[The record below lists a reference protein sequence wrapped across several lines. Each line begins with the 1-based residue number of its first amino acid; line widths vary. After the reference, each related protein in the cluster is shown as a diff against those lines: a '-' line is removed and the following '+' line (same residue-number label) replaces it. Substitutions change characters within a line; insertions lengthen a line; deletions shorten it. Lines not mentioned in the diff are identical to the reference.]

1 MKKIINKKNENKE
14 IGKLKRKLKETKYI
28 FVVGGV
34 LSGVGKGVTSSSLA
48 MLYKSAGYKVSAVK
62 IDPYVNVD
70 AGTMNPTEHGEVFVL
85 GDGDE
90 CDQDMGNYERFL
102 NENLY
107 RENYMTTGRVYQSV
121 IQKEREMKYKGIC
134 VEVVPHIPMEVIDR
148 IENVGKKND
157 IVLVEIG
164 GTVGEYQ
171 NLLFLEAIRMMR
183 MKRKGDV
190 AIVMV
195 SYLPEPGTIGEMK
208 TKPTQHAVR
217 ALNSVGLYPQLIVA
231 RATSNLDE
239 KRKEKLAMFCGV
251 PKDRIVSGPD
261 VESIYG
267 IPVNLHAQKVD
278 KILAEVLNMKN
289 YKQGNVLNWKK
300 FFSPTKQKEKNIK
313 IGMIGKYFSS
323 GDGVLKD
330 AYLSVFE
337 SIKYAAYSK
346 GFNVEIGWISAED
359 FEGKDS
365 DKKLEILKE
374 YDGVVVPGGFGER
387 GVEGIIRSI
396 KYIREN
402 KIPFLGICYGLQLA
416 VIEFARNVV
425 GLKDAHTTEV
435 NKKTKNPIINI
446 LEDQKEKMKSNN
458 FGNSMRLGEYK
469 ALVEQGTTAFDLYKK
484 TTLSHSLR
492 SLPSPKER
500 AFRQLEIIE
509 RHRHRYEVDPKYH
522 EILKENKMIIS
533 GISEDGT
540 LAEIIELPKEMH
552 PYFMAGQFHPEFLSR
567 PLHPHPLF
575 VGLAEACIGRKK

>member
-1 MKKIINKKNENKE
+1 MGKNKKIENS
-14 IGKLKRKLKETKYI
+14 KRKLKETKYI
-28 FVVGGV
+28 LVVGGV

-48 MLYKSAGYKVSAVK
+48 MLYKAAGYKVSAVK

-85 GDGDE
+85 ADGDE

-121 IQKEREMKYKGIC
+121 IQKERELKYKGKC

-148 IENVGKKND
+148 VENVGKKND
-157 IVLVEIG
+157 IVIVEIG

-171 NLLFLEAIRMMR
+171 NLLFLEAVRMMR
-183 MKRKGDV
+183 MKQKQNL

-217 ALNSVGLYPQLIVA
+217 ALNGVGLYPQLIVA
-231 RATSNLDE
+231 RATSLLDD

-251 PKDRIVSGPD
+251 PIDRIVSGPD
-261 VESIYG
+261 VESIYD
-267 IPVNLHAQKVD
+267 IPVNLHKQKVD
-278 KILAEVLNMKN
+278 TILAEVLNIKN
-289 YKQGNVLNWKK
+289 YKQGSVLKWKN
-300 FFSPTKQKEKNIK
+300 FFSPTKQKEKILK

-337 SIKYAAYSK
+337 AIKYGSFSLGY
-346 GFNVEIGWISAED
+346 NVEIDWISAEEYEKED
-359 FEGKDS
+359 GKE
-365 DKKLEILKE
+365 KLEDLKK
-374 YDGVVVPGGFGER
+374 YDGIVVPGGFGER
-387 GVEGIIRSI
+387 GVEGIINAI

-416 VIEFARNVV
+416 VIEFARNVIN
-425 GLKDAHTTEV
+425 LKDAHTTEV
-435 NKKTKNPIINI
+435 NPKTKNPIINI
-446 LEDQKEKMKSNN
+446 LESQKEKMKSNN

-469 ALVEQGTTAFDLYKK
+469 AKILENTLAYELYKQK
-484 TTLSHSLR
+484 NIL
-492 SLPSPKER
+492 
-500 AFRQLEIIE
+500 E

-522 EILKENKMIIS
+522 KILREKGMIIS
-533 GISEDGT
+533 GISEDET
-540 LAEIIELPKEMH
+540 LTEIIELPKEKH
-552 PYFMAGQFHPEFLSR
+552 PFFIAGQFHPEFLAR
-567 PLHPHPLF
+567 PLSPHPLF
-575 VGLAEACIGRKK
+575 VGLAKACIEKKK

>member
-1 MKKIINKKNENKE
+1 
-14 IGKLKRKLKETKYI
+14 
-28 FVVGGV
+28 
-34 LSGVGKGVTSSSLA
+34 
-48 MLYKSAGYKVSAVK
+48 
-62 IDPYVNVD
+62 
-70 AGTMNPTEHGEVFVL
+70 
-85 GDGDE
+85 
-90 CDQDMGNYERFL
+90 
-102 NENLY
+102 
-107 RENYMTTGRVYQSV
+107 
-121 IQKEREMKYKGIC
+121 
-134 VEVVPHIPMEVIDR
+134 
-148 IENVGKKND
+148 
-157 IVLVEIG
+157 
-164 GTVGEYQ
+164 
-171 NLLFLEAIRMMR
+171 
-183 MKRKGDV
+183 
-190 AIVMV
+190 
-195 SYLPEPGTIGEMK
+195 
-208 TKPTQHAVR
+208 VR

-261 VESIYG
+261 VESIYD

-278 KILAEVLNMKN
+278 KILAEVLNIKN
-289 YKQGNVLNWKK
+289 YKQGSVINWKK
-300 FFSPTKQKEKNIK
+300 FFSPTKQKENNIK

-458 FGNSMRLGEYK
+458 FGNSMRLGEYNAKILKNTK
-469 ALVEQGTTAFDLYKK
+469 AYELYKK
-484 TTLSHSLR
+484 S
-492 SLPSPKER
+492 EV
-500 AFRQLEIIE
+500 IE

-552 PYFMAGQFHPEFLSR
+552 PYFIAGQFHPEFLSR

-575 VGLAEACIGRKK
+575 VGLVEASIGNLK

>member
-1 MKKIINKKNENKE
+1 MKKIISKKNKSILQKSSEKS
-14 IGKLKRKLKETKYI
+14 LQKRKLKETKYI

-48 MLYKSAGYKVSAVK
+48 MLYKAAGYKVSAVK

-102 NENLY
+102 NENLS
-107 RENYMTTGRVYQSV
+107 RENYMTTGRVYDSV
-121 IQKEREMKYKGIC
+121 IKKERAGEYKGKC
-134 VEVVPHIPMEVIDR
+134 VEVVPHVPMEVIEK

-171 NLLFLEAIRMMR
+171 NILFLEAVRIMR
-183 MKRKGDV
+183 MKQKQNL

-195 SYLPEPGTIGEMK
+195 SYLPEPGTVGEMK

-231 RATSNLDE
+231 RATSSLDD

-251 PKDRIVSGPD
+251 PIDRIVSGPD
-261 VESIYG
+261 VESIYD
-267 IPVNLHAQKVD
+267 IPVNLHTQKVD
-278 KILAEVLNMKN
+278 KILAETLGIKN
-289 YKQGNVLNWKK
+289 YKQGDVKKWKN
-300 FFSPTKQKEKNIK
+300 FFAPTKQKEKSIK

-346 GFNVEIGWISAED
+346 GYNLEIDWIGAED
-359 FEGKDS
+359 FE
-365 DKKLEILKE
+365 KKNADMNILQK
-374 YDGVVVPGGFGER
+374 YDGIVVPGGFGER
-387 GVEGIIRSI
+387 GVEGIIKSI

-402 KIPFLGICYGLQLA
+402 KIPFLGICYGMQLA
-416 VIEFARNVV
+416 VVEFARNVIN
-425 GLKDAHTTEV
+425 LKDAHTTEV
-435 NKKTKNPIINI
+435 NPKTKNPIINI
-446 LEDQKEKMKSNN
+446 LKDQKEKLAKMQ
-458 FGNSMRLGEYK
+458 FGNTMRLGNYEAKVLQNTK
-469 ALVEQGTTAFDLYKK
+469 AFELYK
-484 TTLSHSLR
+484 S
-492 SLPSPKER
+492 
-500 AFRQLEIIE
+500 EIITE
-509 RHRHRYEVDPKYH
+509 RHRHRYEVEPKYH
-522 EILKENKMIIS
+522 QILKENGMIIS
-533 GISEDGT
+533 GISKDGT
-540 LAEIIELPKEMH
+540 LAEIIEFSKEMH
-552 PYFMAGQFHPEFLSR
+552 PYFLAGQFHPEFLSR
-567 PLHPHPLF
+567 PLYPHPLF
-575 VGLAEACIGRKK
+575 VGLVEVCIKNKK